1 MKKLAFTIIIAF
13 FALFARSENEIPVL
27 PEEPPIAGSNKQKSK
42 PIYPVISFEGVNFTV
57 STSLPTNE
65 VQFSVI
71 DEFGGIVYC
80 GMSGEYSKSHYFNVT
95 NLYENNYYIILV
107 CIGDTVWKG
116 EFTWI
121 P

>member
-1 MKKLAFTIIIAF
+1 MKKLGFTIIIAF

-27 PEEPPIAGSNKQKSK
+27 PDEPPIAGSKKQKSK

-57 STSLPTNE
+57 SMSLPTNE
-65 VQFSVI
+65 IHLSI
-71 DEFGGIVYC
+71 INEFGEVIYC
-80 GMSGEYSKSHYFNVT
+80 GISAEYDKSHCFNVT
-95 NLYENNYYIILV
+95 NLNENNYYIILV
-107 CIGDTVWKG
+107 CIGDTVWRG

>member
-1 MKKLAFTIIIAF
+1 MKKFVFTFIIAF
-13 FALFARSENEIPVL
+13 FSLLAQGKNEVPVTPDPPA
-27 PEEPPIAGSNKQKSK
+27 PETGNRKKSR

-121 P
+121 H